1 MRTHELD
8 GRAPHHGRAGLYD
21 CADPGHRNGCG
32 AAALHP
38 ARANRRHGRLDC
50 GRALGSGDEPT
61 DAARTHCRARNN
73 YTTRNAACRNA
84 QRRLVRS
91 GGKRCVSGLFALT
104 PCVPLSRRAGE
115 GERAAPLAHAVGEG
129 LGVRAKQRALPA
141 NSEPKRCALTPCVP
155 LSRRAGEGER
165 AAPLAHAVGE
175 GLGVRAKQ
183 RALPANSEPKRCTLT
198 PCVPLSRR
206 AGEGE
211 RAAPLAHAVGKGL
224 GVRAIR
230 RGILSNIYR
239 AFSVRELPPSLRFP
253 PLREGNRR
261 GAVWLPLLR
270 EGNRRGAVWLPLL
283 REGNRRGAVPP
294 ARRGNLKEGVLAYP
308 CLHKLWLSDWY
319 HTSGG
324 RYLLS

>member
-1 MRTHELD
+1 M
-8 GRAPHHGRAGLYD
+8 
-21 CADPGHRNGCG
+21 
-32 AAALHP
+32 
-38 ARANRRHGRLDC
+38 
-50 GRALGSGDEPT
+50 
-61 DAARTHCRARNN
+61 
-73 YTTRNAACRNA
+73 
-84 QRRLVRS
+84 
-91 GGKRCVSGLFALT
+91 SGLFALT

-115 GERAAPLAHAVGEG
+115 GERAAPLSHAVGEG
-129 LGVRAKQRALPA
+129 LGVRAEKRARPA
-141 NSEPKRCALTPCVP
+141 NSEP
-155 LSRRAGEGER
+155 E
-165 AAPLAHAVGE
+165 
-175 GLGVRAKQ
+175 
-183 RALPANSEPKRCTLT
+183 RCTLT

-211 RAAPLAHAVGKGL
+211 LQGALPCAPTFLFHAGKGALPCAPTPLAHAGKGALPCAPTPLAHAGEGVPPCAPTFLSHALGEGL

-253 PLREGNRR
+253 P
-261 GAVWLPLLR
+261 LR

-324 RYLLS
+324 RYSLS

>member
-1 MRTHELD
+1 V
-8 GRAPHHGRAGLYD
+8 
-21 CADPGHRNGCG
+21 N
-32 AAALHP
+32 
-38 ARANRRHGRLDC
+38 
-50 GRALGSGDEPT
+50 
-61 DAARTHCRARNN
+61 
-73 YTTRNAACRNA
+73 
-84 QRRLVRS
+84 
-91 GGKRCVSGLFALT
+91 GLFALT

-115 GERAAPLAHAVGEG
+115 GERAAPLSHAVGEGLGVRAKQRALPANSEPKRYTLTPCVPLSRRAGEGEPQGALPCAPTPLAHAVGEG

-141 NSEPKRCALTPCVP
+141 NSEPKRY
-155 LSRRAGEGER
+155 
-165 AAPLAHAVGE
+165 
-175 GLGVRAKQ
+175 
-183 RALPANSEPKRCTLT
+183 TLT

-211 RAAPLAHAVGKGL
+211 LQGAPPCAPTPLSHCVGKGL

-253 PLREGNRR
+253 PLRK
-261 GAVWLPLLR
+261 
-270 EGNRRGAVWLPLL
+270 GNRRGAVWLPLL

-324 RYLLS
+324 RYSLS

>member
-1 MRTHELD
+1 M
-8 GRAPHHGRAGLYD
+8 
-21 CADPGHRNGCG
+21 
-32 AAALHP
+32 
-38 ARANRRHGRLDC
+38 
-50 GRALGSGDEPT
+50 
-61 DAARTHCRARNN
+61 
-73 YTTRNAACRNA
+73 
-84 QRRLVRS
+84 
-91 GGKRCVSGLFALT
+91 SGLFALT

-115 GERAAPLAHAVGEG
+115 GELQGAPPCAPTPLAHAGEG
-129 LGVRAKQRALPA
+129 AP
-141 NSEPKRCALTPCVP
+141 PCAPT
-155 LSRRAGEGER
+155 
-165 AAPLAHAVGE
+165 PLAHAGK
-175 GLGVRAKQ
+175 G
-183 RALPANSEPKRCTLT
+183 ALPCAPF
-198 PCVPLSRR
+198 LSH
-206 AGEGE
+206 ALGE
-211 RAAPLAHAVGKGL
+211 GL

-270 EGNRRGAVWLPLL
+270 EGNRRGAVWLPPLREGNRRGAVWLPLL

-324 RYLLS
+324 RYSLS